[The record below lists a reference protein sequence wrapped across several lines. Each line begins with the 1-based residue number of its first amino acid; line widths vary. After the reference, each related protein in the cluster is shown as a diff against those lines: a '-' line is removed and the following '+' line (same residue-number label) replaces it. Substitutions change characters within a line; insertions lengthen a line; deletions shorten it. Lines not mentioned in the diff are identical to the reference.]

1 MTLELIIFIAAI
13 VFGIL
18 LYWRESKSNKI
29 YSFFNKLMYSE
40 ALQMKPNSK
49 KGFIYDQNFLMRL
62 VYITLLFIVAILIS
76 KFFLPIEIAT
86 IQIFVSSIVGTIVG
100 TYLAG
105 LIIKSSEVIE
115 EQSKDLEDAFNST
128 VNKGKE
134 LYEDLKSDAK
144 DVVEDVKEDIKEEPV
159 VEKKSARERLKDK
172 GLM

>member
-1 MTLELIIFIAAI
+1 MTLELIIFITCI

-29 YSFFNKLMYSE
+29 YRFLNKLMYSE
-40 ALQMKPNSK
+40 DLQMKPESK

-62 VYITLLFIVAILIS
+62 VYISLLFLVAILIS

-86 IQIFVSSIVGTIVG
+86 IQLFVSSIVGTLVG

-105 LIIKSSEVIE
+105 LIVKSTEVFE
-115 EQSKDLEDAFNST
+115 EQSNNLEDVVNST
-128 VNKGKE
+128 LNKGKE
-134 LYEDLKSDAK
+134 IFEDLKNK
-144 DVVEDVKEDIKEEPV
+144 DSKVVEEAKQEIKEEPE
-159 VEKKSARERLKDK
+159 VEKKSVRERLKDK

>member
-29 YSFFNKLMYSE
+29 YSLFNKLMYSE

-86 IQIFVSSIVGTIVG
+86 IQIFVSSILGTIVG

-115 EQSKDLEDAFNST
+115 EQSKDLENAVNST
-128 VNKGKE
+128 INKGKAIFDE
-134 LYEDLKSDAK
+134 LKNDTNE
-144 DVVEDVKEDIKEEPV
+144 VVENVNEEVKEEPE